1 MSKNLFSKRVR
12 MPGWIFLMG
21 MALYLE
27 LLLHFWTTET
37 IAIGRLAAVVT
48 FALAFGGLWG
58 VICSLLPPKAEK
70 WLSVVVGFVMVVL
83 TLLEFFINDAYGN
96 YMPMISVFA
105 TAEGVATGYTSTI
118 VSLLV
123 RNLWRIG
130 MVLLP
135 VVLYAIFAKPR
146 KRNWKRKLTV
156 ACVVALLF
164 GASFGIV

>member
-83 TLLEFFINDAYGN
+83 TLLEFFINDAY
-96 YMPMISVFA
+96 
-105 TAEGVATGYTSTI
+105 
-118 VSLLV
+118 
-123 RNLWRIG
+123 
-130 MVLLP
+130 
-135 VVLYAIFAKPR
+135 
-146 KRNWKRKLTV
+146 
-156 ACVVALLF
+156 
-164 GASFGIV
+164 